1 MLHNRGSRCTDN
13 SHIRGG
19 ISRKTDEIAA
29 VLSSNS
35 IDMAFFTESWATDEM
50 NSGLF
55 NIDGYVCHRRD
66 RNDGRRGGGLLAYV
80 RSDMPCTRI
89 PSLEHPDLET
99 MWLLYRQPQMPR
111 FVSHI
116 LFGCIYHPP
125 DKNNWEL
132 SAHILQCLDEVVRKH
147 PNAKIIL
154 LGDFNQL
161 PDSSI
166 TSYPLKQVVRSP
178 TRKKA
183 ILDKIFMNI
192 AEWYDHPIVIP
203 SIGLSDHDSVLMK
216 PSFKYSPP
224 HGRDVMVTLQ
234 SRDHNGKHSLQLH

>member
-1 MLHNRGSRCTDN
+1 MRYLFPTISN
-13 SHIRGG
+13 SNIRRG

-50 NSGLF
+50 DSGLF
-55 NIDGYVCHRRD
+55 NIDGYVCHHRD
-66 RNDGRRGGGLLAYV
+66 RNDGRRGGGLLAYA

-147 PNAKIIL
+147 PTL
-154 LGDFNQL
+154 LEGGGGSWLVARGSWLVARGSWLRGSTRDIPVLKTYKRLFVHQTDERTDEYGRAYPGSNHE
-161 PDSSI
+161 PRA
-166 TSYPLKQVVRSP
+166 TSHEPRATSHEPRAASHEPRSNLK
-178 TRKKA
+178 T
-183 ILDKIFMNI
+183 
-192 AEWYDHPIVIP
+192 
-203 SIGLSDHDSVLMK
+203 
-216 PSFKYSPP
+216 
-224 HGRDVMVTLQ
+224 
-234 SRDHNGKHSLQLH
+234 